1 MRHHRRDTRPD
12 TGQPSLPRR
21 LLVVV
26 TMPPHPDPDPTA
38 HPHPSV
44 THKSSVVVTLK
55 DGQRLRPSPRSVH
68 FRARGASPSLPAP
81 RFVQQSRFGRCQ
93 ARSDPTAR
101 AAPTLGHRARTGD
114 LLYGVRCTLPTRA
127 PLLSTGQRSRVTS
140 VFADDRHIA
149 VTVAW
154 SIVQR
159 ITPPIPARIGAAE
172 RR

>member
-12 TGQPSLPRR
+12 TGQPSPSSASPGRG
-21 LLVVV
+21 
-26 TMPPHPDPDPTA
+26 HHAAAHGPDCSSSS
-38 HPHPSV
+38 SV
-44 THKSSVVVTLK
+44 TQSSVVVTLK

-93 ARSDPTAR
+93 ARSDPPAR

-127 PLLSTGQRSRVTS
+127 PLLSTRQRSRVTS
-140 VFADDRHIA
+140 VFADDRRVA

-154 SIVQR
+154 SIV
-159 ITPPIPARIGAAE
+159 
-172 RR
+172 